1 MYTPEQR
8 QLVIMQY
15 LGGHQ
20 GSTKSDIARGLR
32 GIVSKKTIDK
42 LVNEMVENKIIEE
55 KKEKKNA
62 RNIKLYLKEDNL
74 LVSVTLQLDEFVN
87 AFESLFFYIIENIK
101 NIQTNKFPD
110 RSDKELSAM
119 DDANFYSLL
128 QCINILDRVSNA
140 YTAYAV
146 IVWPKRMQDEEDF
159 RTLFSLVFNK
169 LASLRF
175 YVSNT
180 LGKTFSEKYSEIGN
194 LPILRETYATDLLQ
208 LSVKRFNNANLQIE
222 SEPLISSI
230 WNIHKG
236 IAWWAFPEPRLY
248 NWKFSIDEGHKRFL
262 QLCKQNPEQRR
273 DNLTPEEFERIHNK
287 SSHKMTSNTTSR
299 DSD

>member
-1 MYTPEQR
+1 
-8 QLVIMQY
+8 MQY

-42 LVNEMVENKIIEE
+42 LVNEMIEDGIIEM
-55 KKEKKNA
+55 KKEKRNA

-74 LVSVTLQLDEFVN
+74 LVSVNLQLDEFVN

-101 NIQTNKFPD
+101 NIRTNKFPD
-110 RSDKELSAM
+110 KSDKELSAM

-146 IVWPKRMQDEEDF
+146 IVWPKRMQDEEDLKM
-159 RTLFSLVFNK
+159 LFSLVFNK
-169 LASLRF
+169 LASLRL
-175 YVSNT
+175 YVSKT
-180 LGKTFSEKYSEIGN
+180 LQTFSYSQFGN
-194 LPILRETYATDLLQ
+194 LPSLRETYATDLLEQ
-208 LSVKRFNNANLQIE
+208 SAKRFNNANLQKE

-230 WNIHKG
+230 WNIYKG
-236 IAWWAFPEPRLY
+236 IEWWAFPEPRLY
-248 NWKFSIDEGHKRFL
+248 KWNFSIDEGHNRFL
-262 QLCKQNPEQRR
+262 ELCKQNPKQRS

-287 SSHKMTSNTTSR
+287 SSYNITSNTTNR